1 MDWKQ
6 IEGSGKLYTDHS
18 FPADQT
24 MISWKAYP
32 RTVGGL
38 TKYLTWF
45 KDFRRPRDLVHV
57 AAAKG
62 KGVVPTVKL
71 FGHDYEKTG
80 ELNSRS
86 FEQGAVG
93 DNYFLTVLAG
103 LSEVKGYIPSL
114 FEQKQYPTE
123 GIFAVSVNVKGR
135 REYVTVDDL
144 FPTYGNRVAFAKPT
158 SDDGWWVPILEK
170 VYAKVNVNYE
180 SISSGS
186 QAEAARFLT
195 GAPVREL
202 ELNRMNSAEVW
213 THLTI
218 GI

>member
-1 MDWKQ
+1 
-6 IEGSGKLYTDHS
+6 
-18 FPADQT
+18 

-45 KDFRRPRDLVHV
+45 KDFRRPKDLVHIASSKSKRSASAV
-57 AAAKG
+57 
-62 KGVVPTVKL
+62 TL
-71 FGHDYEKTG
+71 FGKEYEKSG
-80 ELNSRS
+80 ELNSHS

-93 DNYFLTVLAG
+93 DNYFLTVLAA
-103 LSEVKGYIPSL
+103 LSDVKGFIPSL

-123 GIFAVSVNVKGR
+123 GIFAVSVYIKGR

-158 SDDGWWVPILEK
+158 TDDGWWVPILEK

-186 QAEAARFLT
+186 
-195 GAPVREL
+195 
-202 ELNRMNSAEVW
+202 
-213 THLTI
+213 
-218 GI
+218 